1 MGNVV
6 SPCLLPNRR
15 GTVKLVFW
23 GGAVRVLPK
32 SQPADELLFEYP
44 DHVICQADSFFI
56 GRPVPALGL
65 HDELIAGKTYFV
77 VPIDRLPPRVLTAA
91 SLSALS
97 AAPKGSGM
105 PFGESPF
112 EYMKDA
118 HERTIIRVNPEFI
131 ARIMSEGSGGG
142 GGGGGDSGGGG
153 NSSPLCTTPELQK
166 HYAQLVGPREQQWSP
181 KLETIS
187 ERRARL
193 SPSRILGFDIG
204 R

>member
-23 GGAVRVLPK
+23 GGAVMVLPK
-32 SQPADELLFEYP
+32 SQPAGELLFEYP

-77 VPIDRLPPRVLTAA
+77 VPSIA
-91 SLSALS
+91 SRRGLRHA
-97 AAPKGSGM
+97 
-105 PFGESPF
+105 FGESPF

>member
-1 MGNVV
+1 M
-6 SPCLLPNRR
+6 
-15 GTVKLVFW
+15 KLVFW
-23 GGAVRVLPK
+23 GGAMRVLPE
-32 SQPADELLFEYP
+32 SQPAGELLFEYP
-44 DHVICQADSFFI
+44 DHVVCQADSFFI
-56 GRPVPALGL
+56 GRPVPALAL
-65 HDELIAGKTYFV
+65 QDELIAGKTYFV

-97 AAPKGSGM
+97 AAPKGSGIS
-105 PFGESPF
+105 FGESPF

-131 ARIMSEGSGGG
+131 ARIISEGSGAAAAAGADGG
-142 GGGGGDSGGGG
+142 GGGST
-153 NSSPLCTTPELQK
+153 SPLCTTPELQK